1 MNKLNKYDL
10 PKLRGLKVDEII
22 SKYPSAIRII
32 LRELLLRLEKI
43 EVNDDW
49 LPTPENINAL
59 PEPVRKYIRDIETN
73 IDPQGMVRENVLIK
87 DTCRAL
93 VIKLEE
99 EPAARKEFVK
109 KLTDEIWRQYRVS
122 VGVEKLIKKTLKEAS
137 LKVVK
142 K

>member
-1 MNKLNKYDL
+1 MINKNKEEL

-32 LRELLLRLEKI
+32 LRELLSKLEKL

-59 PEPVRKYIRDIETN
+59 PEPVRKFIHDLETN
-73 IDPQGMVRENVLIK
+73 TDPAHLVQENVLIK
-87 DTCRAL
+87 DTCKAL

-99 EPAARKEFVK
+99 KQRVTEKWLDDFIIEMPIYANAQPRK
-109 KLTDEIWRQYRVS
+109 DYA
-122 VGVEKLIKKTLKEAS
+122 IKRFKEAGI
-137 LKVVK
+137 KVVK
-142 K
+142 E